1 MNNLEQLKKLHFTWR
16 VNSVFFVASAMQLH
30 STQQFFMD
38 TWDIHDFTINQVS
51 MDHNNLRCRNL
62 PDTTKKIIQEQLL
75 HHREKYKQ
83 DINLYGQL
91 KNCLDELAQPSS
103 ESYVDFF
110 NDVDKKAG
118 TNWQNIFQELI

>member
-1 MNNLEQLKKLHFTWR
+1 M
-16 VNSVFFVASAMQLH
+16 
-30 STQQFFMD
+30 
-38 TWDIHDFTINQVS
+38 
-51 MDHNNLRCRNL
+51 
-62 PDTTKKIIQEQLL
+62 IIQEQLL
-75 HHREKYKQ
+75 HHQEKYKQ